1 MGISKEQLAAIIGG
15 KARELCSPQ
24 GDAMINEAR
33 RLNMDAGYVDED
45 PANYDGDANYF
56 DSLYTS
62 EVEAP
67 SKRRKTSDRDIQ
79 YTEAG
84 VANSRLDEKIK
95 QSMVNNPIDRSGMYG
110 NDSVLD
116 DMNIPAPK
124 PRRMVN
130 ENYQRTQNLGSGID
144 YSIIKAIV
152 NECLNEYFSK
162 KQLNENTTL
171 STIGLK
177 KGSIK
182 LVDNKG
188 NVFTANLKHIG
199 NTNDLN
205 N

>member
-15 KARELCSPQ
+15 KARDLCSPQ

-33 RLNMDAGYVDED
+33 RLNRDAGYVDED
-45 PANYDGDANYF
+45 PANYDGDADYY
-56 DSLYTS
+56 DSMYTS

-67 SKRRKTSDRDIQ
+67 TRRRKVGDRDIQ

-95 QSMVNNPIDRSGMYG
+95 KSMVNNPIDRSGMYG
-110 NDSVLD
+110 GDSVLD

-130 ENYQRTQNLGSGID
+130 ENYQRPQNVGGVD

-162 KQLNENTTL
+162 QPLNEGATL

-182 LVDNKG
+182 LVDSKG

-199 NTNDLN
+199 NTNDVN